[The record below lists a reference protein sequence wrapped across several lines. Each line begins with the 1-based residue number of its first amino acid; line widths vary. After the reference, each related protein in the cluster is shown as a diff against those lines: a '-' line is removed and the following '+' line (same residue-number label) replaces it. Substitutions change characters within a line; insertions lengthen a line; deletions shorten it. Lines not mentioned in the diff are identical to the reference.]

1 MGSEA
6 GPNAYGSNEVK
17 QRFVKYIIGLSAQ
30 MADYLNGGEEG
41 EKEKSLINE
50 KT

>member
-1 MGSEA
+1 MGSES
-6 GPNAYGSNEVK
+6 GPKAYGSNEVK
-17 QRFVKYIIGLSAQ
+17 QRFVKYIVGLSAQ

-41 EKEKSLINE
+41 EEKSLINE